1 MRFIG
6 EKEGI
11 ENIYG
16 YEIYIPQN
24 KLKILDMVVETA
36 NGYCIDFEFHKSR
49 TTEDIILRNIQYVVG
64 FRMDSK
70 KLIKPYV
77 ISMAEAEKS
86 VKAGGKCGKP
96 IFRRIQTK
104 IS

>member
-16 YEIYIPQN
+16 YEIYTPQN

-64 FRMDSK
+64 FRRDSK
-70 KLIKPYV
+70 KLIKPYNPYRH
-77 ISMAEAEKS
+77 IHTRRRKRRN
-86 VKAGGKCGKP
+86 VKGGKYGKP
-96 IFRRIQTK
+96 IFRRI
-104 IS
+104 